1 MCGTFLER
9 HDSGDVHTGH
19 EEQHEWE
26 DARALRIA
34 KAARQ
39 EATFGGQ
46 LQLQSAVLNFNARSA
61 VGLLRGRLDRFSP
74 PKLVELGGGGT
85 IHIYIY
91 IFFFCICIYV
101 YMLSGPGLP
110 PPPHPPPPPPHGIP
124 PSPSGHPLPAVQ
136 PERTHANQRE
146 GTRENEPHQSRDRG
160 TVCKEKRAILYG
172 NEHVTMTLLLTSA
185 ATIPY
190 ISL

>member
-91 IFFFCICIYV
+91 IYIFFFFCICIYV

-110 PPPHPPPPPPHGIP
+110 PPPPTPPHPPPMVSPPPP
-124 PSPSGHPLPAVQ
+124 
-136 PERTHANQRE
+136 R
-146 GTRENEPHQSRDRG
+146 GTRSQRSNRNEPTQTRG
-160 TVCKEKRAILYG
+160 RGRGRMNRIRAGTGAPFARRKEQFCM
-172 NEHVTMTLLLTSA
+172 VTST
-185 ATIPY
+185 
-190 ISL
+190 